1 MRRIPFNQ
9 GWSVLFFVLL
19 TAAPAFAK
27 NCPSQLPANLRQVG
41 EKELYWGIEFR
52 TGQYFVREKDISVDP
67 PQTNNVFNG
76 FGAVRSIVTYTPD
89 DSMSWLNL
97 YFEGEVKQR
106 RDVANCNAWAISYK
120 NGMETVPQLRGLSL
134 SMDKWDMNVKLGRQN
149 LVFGTQSILDN
160 FFDAVKVS
168 KKLSKKVTFEL
179 FGGVMATE
187 LTRETLGCG
196 YEQYYEKR
204 KSWKRLC
211 SAGYGDYLM
220 AGAVLNI
227 KHFRPHKIS
236 LMNLFQYSRL
246 DGQPADT
253 TTLPAAYPENLTTN
267 FLSLYAMGPLLG
279 SESTSYEAEL
289 SGAYK
294 IHDQSFIPALSLGI
308 RHRIKIGGAHLVLHP
323 MYSGA
328 ITTSD
333 SDLHF
338 ASLFEGYDVGS
349 RQRYGMYDGQVFS
362 MMLRLRYRSI
372 RFDTGYHYHTDR
384 DPRDSIDDELEAGL
398 TWFIWGKTKY
408 QFRAIYSLINLAAGS
423 LPLSHGARVV
433 LRLIY

>member
-1 MRRIPFNQ
+1 MRRVYQ
-9 GWSVLFFVLL
+9 LVLVMLFIAVLPGG
-19 TAAPAFAK
+19 PAIAK

-52 TGQYFVREKDISVDP
+52 TASYFVREKDISIDP
-67 PQTNNVFNG
+67 AQTNNVFNG
-76 FGAVRSIVTYTPD
+76 FGALRSIVTYTPD
-89 DSMSWLNL
+89 DSLSWLNL

-106 RDVANCNAWAISYK
+106 KDVANCNAWAVSTGK
-120 NGMETVPQLRGLSL
+120 DMEMIPQLRGLSI
-134 SMDKWDMNVKLGRQN
+134 SMDKWDMNVKVGRQN
-149 LVFGTQSILDN
+149 LVFGTQAVLDN

-168 KKLSKKVTFEL
+168 RKFGRKVSVEL

-211 SAGYGDYLM
+211 SADYGDYLM
-220 AGAVLNI
+220 AGAVVNL
-227 KHFRPHKIS
+227 KHFRPHKIGI
-236 LMNLFQYSRL
+236 MNLFQYSRL
-246 DGQPADT
+246 DGEVADD
-253 TTLPAAYPENLTTN
+253 TTLPASYPENLTTN
-267 FLSLYAMGPLLG
+267 FVSVYAMGPLFG

-289 SGAYK
+289 LGAYK
-294 IHDQSFIPALSLGI
+294 IHDKAFIPALSLGL
-308 RHRIKIGGAHLVLHP
+308 RHRIKIGSAHLVLHP

-328 ITTSD
+328 LRTGD
-333 SDLHF
+333 EDLHF

-349 RQRYGMYDGQVFS
+349 RQRYGLYDGQIFS
-362 MMLRLRYRSI
+362 MMLRLRMGSVRI
-372 RFDTGYHYHTDR
+372 DTGYHYHTER
-384 DPRDSIDDELEAGL
+384 NSLDSIDDELEAGV

-408 QFRAIYSLINLAAGS
+408 QLRALYSLINVAAGE
-423 LPLSHGARVV
+423 LPMSHGARVV